1 MLAATEYEQVTQI
14 KLCRYPDFNPN
25 STVSAYMVDNLLI
38 DSGPAHTVEEL
49 TEFLKDK
56 GVKIVV
62 NTHHH
67 EDHIAANVLL
77 KERYGVEL
85 FAHPLAI
92 NKINQPATLY
102 PFQEEV
108 WGYPIPNQVKKI
120 GNSISTNHFRF
131 EVIPTPGHDRDHIC
145 LFEPKQGWLFT
156 GDLFVGTRPNIA
168 RPMYDVRQIIVDLK
182 KVKGL
187 KPRILFPAPVEVK
200 TEPVPALE
208 QTIQY
213 LEELDQ
219 KVMELHG
226 KGLSPAEIVKQI
238 FGHEAPL
245 AELTEHEF
253 SSLNLVKSLL
263 KTG

>member
-1 MLAATEYEQVTQI
+1 
-14 KLCRYPDFNPN
+14 
-25 STVSAYMVDNLLI
+25 
-38 DSGPAHTVEEL
+38 
-49 TEFLKDK
+49 
-56 GVKIVV
+56 
-62 NTHHH
+62 
-67 EDHIAANVLL
+67 
-77 KERYGVEL
+77 
-85 FAHPLAI
+85 
-92 NKINQPATLY
+92 
-102 PFQEEV
+102 
-108 WGYPIPNQVKKI
+108 
-120 GNSISTNHFRF
+120 
-131 EVIPTPGHDRDHIC
+131 
-145 LFEPKQGWLFT
+145 
-156 GDLFVGTRPNIA
+156 
-168 RPMYDVRQIIVDLK
+168 MYDVRQIIVDLK